1 MFTGGI
7 WAAQPNAL
15 NVTPVLLT
23 GLTGGRAA
31 RFADP
36 DGAMLV
42 ATAFHKDNIRS
53 NLATL
58 PLHFAEVT
66 EEDSFDPVRI
76 GSRPKAADRVS
87 KAQAFIRSLSM
98 RPTSTSSFQ

>member
-15 NVTPVLLT
+15 NVTLVLLT

-58 PLHFAEVT
+58 PLQFAEVT
-66 EEDSFDPVRI
+66 EEDSFDPVPHWVPAKSG
-76 GSRPKAADRVS
+76 GSCFKSAGVHSVAVNAA
-87 KAQAFIRSLSM
+87 
-98 RPTSTSSFQ
+98 TSTSSFQ